1 MTVNKIFSNL
11 NKDNYIKDNQDSFN
25 KFSSWA
31 LSILSK
37 INITKEAKNL
47 LKLFMTVPNVQKK
60 FYQTYQK

>member
-1 MTVNKIFSNL
+1 MIVNKIFSKL
-11 NKDNYIKDNQDSFN
+11 NKDNYIEDNQDSFN
-25 KFSSWA
+25 KFSSLA

-37 INITKEAKNL
+37 IIITKEAKNL